1 MRMDDAVGI
10 NLRAIRNRDQTG
22 IRWVVVAAC
31 PYPPS
36 EASCEAGAMRGE
48 VTPYRR
54 EHGKGAGHAAEENRE
69 RDSQGFGEYDEE
81 DAVGWLSRFFQLL
94 CHVHGI

>member
-1 MRMDDAVGI
+1 MDDAVGI
-10 NLRAIRNRDQTG
+10 DLRAIRNRDQTG

-54 EHGKGAGHAAEENRE
+54 EHGMPGDQAIP
-69 RDSQGFGEYDEE
+69 SI
-81 DAVGWLSRFFQLL
+81 QLIIGL
-94 CHVHGI
+94 G